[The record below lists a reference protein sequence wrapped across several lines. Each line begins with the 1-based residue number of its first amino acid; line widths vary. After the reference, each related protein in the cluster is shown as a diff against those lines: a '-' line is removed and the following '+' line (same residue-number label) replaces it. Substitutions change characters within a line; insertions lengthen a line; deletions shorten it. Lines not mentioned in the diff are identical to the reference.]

1 MGLFNLFHKKT
12 EYFDPKIPPKCEYC
26 ANGRPAKSNGKILC
40 SKCGIVAGDYS
51 CKKFSYSPLMRIP
64 ENTRPKTSESENMD
78 SPAEAENTD
87 INNEQKA
94 SAKALLNEESQLK
107 EELKQAAQS
116 LIDFE
121 PVPEIDLDGINMN
134 DTQAKEEPAA
144 EENTASEVKPV
155 LSKTAPP
162 EVKPAEAESFTAE
175 TGEINMPVKDNSESI
190 AKLREIT
197 DVPVQNIKIEH
208 EPKEIIL
215 PDSSGIEVESISLS
229 HDDNRENIEK
239 ILSAE
244 KPNVEPIANIT
255 VNSPVTLES
264 IKKPELKNL
273 S

>member
-26 ANGRPAKSNGKILC
+26 ANGRPAKSNGKVLC

-64 ENTRPKTSESENMD
+64 ENNRPKPSEAENID
-78 SPAEAENTD
+78 SPAEPEKTYT
-87 INNEQKA
+87 NNEQKA
-94 SAKALLNEESQLK
+94 SAGALLSEESQLK

-121 PVPEIDLDGINMN
+121 PVPEIKLDDISRN
-134 DTQAKEEPAA
+134 DTQAKENPA
-144 EENTASEVKPV
+144 EEENKASDVKPV
-155 LSKTAPP
+155 PDETAAP
-162 EVKPAEAESFTAE
+162 ETKPAEAESFTVE
-175 TGEINMPVKDNSESI
+175 TGKINMPVKDNSESI

-197 DVPVQNIKIEH
+197 DVPVQSIKIEH

-229 HDDNRENIEK
+229 PDDNRENIEK

-244 KPNVEPIANIT
+244 KPDVEPIANKA
-255 VNSPVTLES
+255 VHSPASLES
-264 IKKPELKNL
+264 VKKPELKEL